1 MTENKPH
8 PATVAPAAEPANT
21 RRGRST
27 VAPQA
32 RLIAPDLAR
41 GLTLLSIAMANATV
55 TWGRHTDTVAL
66 PDLGGITGDGTAD
79 KLAIAFGILF
89 THVRG
94 LPLFSTLMGYGTGM
108 LALSLWRRGY
118 PVGAARAV
126 LIRRYG
132 LLSVIGVAHM
142 VLAYLGDIMF
152 FYGVAGIL
160 LAALMVFRDKT
171 LYIIAAILGS
181 IGLVVFGAGGLLAG
195 TGPMAQGTVSAT
207 AVSYPLYVLVNVGAL
222 IVQIVMVPVEIITVF
237 PVILIGFI
245 WGRNRVISNARQHKP
260 LLITAAVIGVAANLA
275 TAVPAILAL
284 YGFIDAS
291 WVERAGTVNAASG
304 MLTGPG
310 SLALIVLVCMPL
322 QRRIS
327 AAVAAGNPRPIPAVL
342 VPFVALGRRSM
353 TGYVLQSVLFVALLT
368 PFTLDLGQDKGAL
381 WLTLTATAVWA
392 VTVVVAWALELA
404 DLPGPLEW
412 VHRRLAYGNNGLQ
425 GHWRP
430 DHPLPVRPGEL
441 IVCSAADNPTMI
453 IDAPG
458 QPPRPY
464 TPRQQC

>member
-1 MTENKPH
+1 
-8 PATVAPAAEPANT
+8 
-21 RRGRST
+21 
-27 VAPQA
+27 
-32 RLIAPDLAR
+32 
-41 GLTLLSIAMANATV
+41 
-55 TWGRHTDTVAL
+55 
-66 PDLGGITGDGTAD
+66 
-79 KLAIAFGILF
+79 
-89 THVRG
+89 
-94 LPLFSTLMGYGTGM
+94 
-108 LALSLWRRGY
+108 
-118 PVGAARAV
+118 
-126 LIRRYG
+126 
-132 LLSVIGVAHM
+132 
-142 VLAYLGDIMF
+142 
-152 FYGVAGIL
+152 
-160 LAALMVFRDKT
+160 
-171 LYIIAAILGS
+171 
-181 IGLVVFGAGGLLAG
+181 
-195 TGPMAQGTVSAT
+195 
-207 AVSYPLYVLVNVGAL
+207 
-222 IVQIVMVPVEIITVF
+222 MVPVEIITVF